1 MGKVIADAQV
11 TLVYG
16 GASRGLM
23 GVLAD
28 TVMNAGG
35 QVIGVMPQTLVH
47 MEIAH
52 PKVTELKIVPD
63 LHVRK
68 STMATLADAFIAL
81 PGGAG
86 TLEELLE
93 MITWLQ
99 LGLHN
104 KPIALLNTEGYYDP
118 LVQLFEASVREQFIP
133 PELISRIIVET
144 NVDTLWA
151 RLQSAA
157 S

>member
-1 MGKVIADAQV
+1 MGKVIADAQA

-28 TVMNAGG
+28 AVMNAGG

-133 PELISRIIVET
+133 HRSL
-144 NVDTLWA
+144 
-151 RLQSAA
+151 SAA
-157 S
+157 SLWKQT